1 MLLQF
6 SCSNY
11 KSIKDKIDFS
21 MRASSDTTM
30 LERTKEYN
38 GAHILRM
45 AAIYGANG
53 SGKSNFIS
61 AIEFAQNLIGRSFWY
76 QPGEKIRLYP
86 HKLSSVDSPTTF
98 DFQFVIDGVRY
109 AYGFSLVEGAV
120 KEEYLYHFPKHKQS
134 RIFDRSGLETSYG
147 RDYQNSFT
155 SAKAALKD
163 NRLFLSCA
171 ANLANVADIEK
182 VFVFFQNDI
191 VIYRTALDEPSMN
204 LWMEQSIEL
213 LHENTTV
220 KEAFLRTLTYLG
232 TGIQGVDT
240 EVKTTDFDEI
250 KKIVSDPKLHKQL
263 DTMRKQLGNTLKS
276 VNAKIVYEKFAT
288 DLMREESTGIKK
300 LFQIVCPI
308 IEILNFGRI
317 LLCDELETGLHEN
330 IVSQLIKVFYA
341 NAPEKFAQLIFTT
354 HDTNLL
360 DLELFRRDQIWF
372 AELNEERA
380 TDLYSLVEIRNV
392 RKNENVSARY
402 IEGKYGAIPM
412 MNEKMIEN
420 LIESDVS
427 V

>member
-11 KSIKDKIDFS
+11 KSIKEKIIFS
-21 MRASSDTTM
+21 MRASHDSTM

-38 GAHILRM
+38 GSHILRM
-45 AAIYGANG
+45 AVIYGANG

-61 AIEFAQNLIGRSFWY
+61 AFAFVQNLIGSSIRY

-86 HKLSSVDSPTTF
+86 HKLSSEDMSTTF
-98 DFQFVIDGVRY
+98 DVQFVIEGVRY
-109 AYGFSLVEGAV
+109 AYGFSLLDGEVD
-120 KEEYLYHFPKHKQS
+120 EEYLYHFPKHKQS
-134 RIFDRSGLETSYG
+134 KIFSRSGLTTSFG
-147 RDYQNSFT
+147 RDYQNEFT
-155 SAKAALKD
+155 SATKALKN

-171 ANLANVADIEK
+171 ANWANVADIEK

-204 LWMEQSIEL
+204 LWTEQSIEL
-213 LHENTTV
+213 LHENA
-220 KEAFLRTLTYLG
+220 KLKDAFIRTLTYLG
-232 TGIQGVDT
+232 TGIKGVDT
-240 EVKTTDFDEI
+240 EVKTVDFDEI
-250 KKIVSDPKLHKQL
+250 KKFVSDPELHKQL
-263 DTMRKQLGNTLKS
+263 DMMQKKLENSFQS
-276 VNAKIVYEKFAT
+276 VNAQVIYEKFAT

-300 LFQIVCPI
+300 LFQVVCPI
-308 IEILNFGRI
+308 IDILNSGRI

-360 DLELFRRDQIWF
+360 DLALFRRDQIWF
-372 AELNEERA
+372 TELDEDRA

-420 LIESDVS
+420 LIESDVTA
-427 V
+427 